1 MLIFQAEDDAR
12 DSEIR
17 VEDISPKD
25 QMQTLSHDSLLILL
39 ETLQSESK
47 RMQSVTDQLAN
58 CSDREVMKSLRP
70 RQMLQAVKAV
80 CALLG
85 NIETLEIQEIC
96 DQLVKQCL
104 AFDRAKG
111 NEEPSGR
118 IRPEIVEEVRF
129 KDGCNV
135 KLSLGFNLSVTM
147 MT

>member
-1 MLIFQAEDDAR
+1 MPFFQPTDDAR
-12 DSEIR
+12 DTLVR

-25 QMQTLSHDSLLILL
+25 SMQTLSYDSLRILL

-58 CSDREVMKSLRP
+58 CSDREVMQSLRP
-70 RQMLQAVKAV
+70 RQILQAVKAI
-80 CALLG
+80 CTFLG

-104 AFDRAKG
+104 AFDKAKG

-118 IRPEIVEEVRF
+118 LRPEIVDEVRIQ
-129 KDGCNV
+129 DII
-135 KLSLGFNLSVTM
+135 LTYRA
-147 MT
+147 